1 METDPPKNE
10 KKDESENESEENSE
24 EKSDKKSDMETNNNI
39 VINSNNILEKSGN
52 SIDEDDKD
60 IEPFSEKC
68 DLLKMITVPTF
79 GKYSNDYS
87 FLEQILILKS
97 KSKFENIPEFV
108 KKKIGKF
115 AKKISKYKS

>member
-108 KKKIGKF
+108 KKKLENLQ
-115 AKKISKYKS
+115 KKIS